1 MNVSVGVLWLGGC
14 MDVSVRDRWLGS
26 CMDGYV

>member
-1 MNVSVGVLWLGGC
+1 MSVGVLWLGGC